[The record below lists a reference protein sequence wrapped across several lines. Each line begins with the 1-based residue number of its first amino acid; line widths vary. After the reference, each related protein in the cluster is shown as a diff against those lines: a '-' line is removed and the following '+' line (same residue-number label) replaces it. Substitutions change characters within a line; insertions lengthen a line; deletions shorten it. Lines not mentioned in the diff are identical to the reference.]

1 MVFLLGLVI
10 EEAIYGPSDEDEETK
25 DLVVDVTVAMQA
37 LVNNSQ
43 LHIPARRSK
52 VGSAFGLVIRIFPF
66 LNSI

>member
-1 MVFLLGLVI
+1 MI
-10 EEAIYGPSDEDEETK
+10 EEATYGPSDEDEETK

-52 VGSAFGLVIRIFPF
+52 VGSTLVLVVRVFP
-66 LNSI
+66 LLTSI